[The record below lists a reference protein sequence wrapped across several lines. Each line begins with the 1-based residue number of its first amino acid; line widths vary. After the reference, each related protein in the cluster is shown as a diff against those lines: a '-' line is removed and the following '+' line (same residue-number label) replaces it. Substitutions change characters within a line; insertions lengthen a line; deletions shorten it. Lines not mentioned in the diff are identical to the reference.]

1 MARRVEEEERTR
13 RDAPKFLLHKP
24 IHPTPHH
31 LLFRYMER
39 KTGGEGPARSCRCIF
54 FFFFFFFNVLSGDYN
69 IALADIYISLH
80 LLVLLRFNLFIS
92 SHRRL
97 YLSLL
102 FTFFLGGSSRA
113 DWPQYVTPYTVCFF
127 CPATPLRSAI
137 PPARTHTIVYSSWPL
152 YQQPLPFT
160 RTSPRSRPF
169 LASSSDCN
177 VNS

>member
-69 IALADIYISLH
+69 TALADIYIFTSLGA
-80 LLVLLRFNLFIS
+80 S
-92 SHRRL
+92 SVQPL
-97 YLSLL
+97 YIIPSSPLSV
-102 FTFFLGGSSRA
+102 FTFYFFSWWLESSGLAPIRYPIHCLFLLSGNPSTLCDPPCTHAYHSLFVLA
-113 DWPQYVTPYTVCFF
+113 IVSAAPSLYANVTPF
-127 CPATPLRSAI
+127 A
-137 PPARTHTIVYSSWPL
+137 
-152 YQQPLPFT
+152 PLPGK
-160 RTSPRSRPF
+160 
-169 LASSSDCN
+169 
-177 VNS
+177 

>member
-1 MARRVEEEERTR
+1 MARRVEEERTR
-13 RDAPKFLLHKP
+13 RNAPKFLLHKP

-54 FFFFFFFNVLSGDYN
+54 FSFFFFNVLSGDYN

-102 FTFFLGGSSRA
+102 FFSSWWLESSGLA
-113 DWPQYVTPYTVCFF
+113 PYVTPYTVCFF

-160 RTSPRSRPF
+160 PTSPRSRPS